1 MLQGARDSLEDSTQ
15 AVWATLGLHEFV
27 SENDNVAY
35 ETSIVTLEAN
45 SRTQAWARALESL
58 VLKNIPFK
66 YLPIYMLVHKAASQS
81 LGIVTACFPRIIRDP
96 PQNLAGG

>member
-35 ETSIVTLEAN
+35 ETSIDNVGGQFTH
-45 SRTQAWARALESL
+45 
-58 VLKNIPFK
+58 P
-66 YLPIYMLVHKAASQS
+66 S
-81 LGIVTACFPRIIRDP
+81 LGARSRIFG
-96 PQNLAGG
+96 A